1 MISAVPFLAPCK
13 NLQFLPNPHELII
26 FAKFH
31 KEWSKIVDFLQGAKK
46 GTAEITRGT
55 GFS

>member
-46 GTAEITRGT
+46 GTGEIIRGT